1 MEYLGTLNNRLKTLI
16 NKILA
21 RLLGSKFEPDNIIK
35 SKAKNFI
42 IKKKI
47 LPNYKQ
53 QWKPIISVVKNTLQ
67 IKIQMSE

>member
-21 RLLGSKFEPDNIIK
+21 KLLGSKFEPDNIIK
-35 SKAKNFI
+35 SKAKKFI

-47 LPNYKQ
+47 LPNYK
-53 QWKPIISVVKNTLQ
+53 
-67 IKIQMSE
+67 

>member
-42 IKKKI
+42 IKKKYC
-47 LPNYKQ
+47 L
-53 QWKPIISVVKNTLQ
+53 IISSNGNLLYQ
-67 IKIQMSE
+67 L